1 MNFPSHTELEKIMR
15 LMRSIVFPE
24 YYPNRDFS
32 DQILR
37 GLLYSQLS
45 TVMCRE
51 CHDSNAQCVAN
62 TADAFVGSLPEL
74 KRLLLTDVEAAL
86 HNDPAVSSR
95 AEVILCYPI
104 VTAMLHYRTAHRL
117 YELDVPL
124 IPRMLSEMA
133 HNLTGIDIHPAA
145 TIGEYFCI
153 DHGTGVV
160 IGATSIIGRHVMLYQ
175 GVTLG
180 AKNFRYDADGRP
192 LDLPRHPII
201 EDNVTI
207 YSNASILGRITIGHD
222 SVIGGNVWITQSV
235 PPNSRIL
242 QSKPLREQGFIDGAG
257 I

>member
-1 MNFPSHTELEKIMR
+1 MR

-45 TVMCRE
+45 TVMCKSCEGSNHE
-51 CHDSNAQCVAN
+51 CVGR
-62 TADAFVGSLPEL
+62 TADTFVEALPEI

-86 HNDPAVSSR
+86 HNDPAVVDA
-95 AEVILCYPI
+95 AEVILCYPF
-104 VTAMLHYRTAHRL
+104 VTAMLYYRTAHCL
-117 YELDVPL
+117 LQLGVPL
-124 IPRMLSEMA
+124 LPRMLSEMA
-133 HNLTGIDIHPAA
+133 HSGTGIDIHPAA

-160 IGATSIIGRHVMLYQ
+160 IGATAIIGNHVMLYQ

-180 AKNFRYDADGRP
+180 ARNFTYDESGKP
-192 LDLPRHPII
+192 IDLPRHPIL
-201 EDNVTI
+201 EDHVTV
-207 YSNASILGRITIGHD
+207 YSNTSILGRVTIGHD
-222 SVIGGNVWITQSV
+222 TIVGGNVWLTHDV
-235 PPNSRIL
+235 APHSRIL
-242 QSKPLREQGFIDGAG
+242 QQRAVQSPYFIDGEG